1 MTFLCFGVKCANT
14 VADVKDAE
22 DILNVFLR

>member
-1 MTFLCFGVKCANT
+1 MAT

-22 DILNVFLR
+22 KPVSAEASKDADTALAS